1 MKYLPGEKF
10 LMPFQDQPFNGDT
23 FATKKFLGLRDK
35 FGIKTAIELGT
46 CVGGTTRWLSQNF
59 EKVIGIEIMP
69 EYLAVAFERVGLSES
84 DVTFYEGSTVYWL
97 PKILK
102 DITEPVIMFVDS
114 HWGQFNPLLREL
126 EIIAE
131 HKLKPVL
138 VIHDFLVPG
147 HKELGFD
154 TYENIVY
161 EWKWIEPSIEKIYGK
176 DYVMEYNSKATGAK
190 RGIVYIY
197 PNGK

>member
-1 MKYLPGEKF
+1 
-10 LMPFQDQPFNGDT
+10 MPNQDQPFNGDT
-23 FATKKFLGLRDK
+23 FATKKFLELRDR

-59 EKVIGIEIMP
+59 EKVIGVEIMP
-69 EYLAVAFERVGLSES
+69 DYLNIAAERVGYSES
-84 DVTFYEGSTVYWL
+84 DVTLYQGSTVDWL

-102 DITEPVIMFVDS
+102 DINEPVIMFIDS
-114 HWGQFNPLLREL
+114 HWGEFNPLLREL

-131 HKLKPVL
+131 RGIKPVM

-154 TYENIVY
+154 TYQNIVY
-161 EWKWIEPSIEKIYGK
+161 EWKWIESHIEKIYGK
-176 DYVMEYNSKATGAK
+176 DYVKEYNSKATGAK
-190 RGIVYIY
+190 RGILYVY
-197 PNGK
+197 

>member
-1 MKYLPGEKF
+1 MKSNLLPGEKY

-23 FATKKFLGLRDK
+23 FATKKFLELRDK

-46 CVGGTTRWLSQNF
+46 CVGGTTRWLSRNF
-59 EKVIGIEIMP
+59 EKVIGVEIMP
-69 EYLAVAFERVGLSES
+69 EYLNIAAERVGDSPNEVIL
-84 DVTFYEGSTVYWL
+84 YEGSTVDWL

-102 DITEPVIMFVDS
+102 DINEPVIMFIDS
-114 HWGQFNPLLREL
+114 HWGQFNPLLKEL

-131 HKLKPVL
+131 NNLKPVMI
-138 VIHDFLVPG
+138 IHDFLVPG

-161 EWKWIEPSIEKIYGK
+161 EWKW
-176 DYVMEYNSKATGAK
+176 
-190 RGIVYIY
+190 
-197 PNGK
+197 